1 MFAQSKSNSSISTRF
16 NILVYKSLVYW
27 RCVECRS
34 RNTIRAMLYCDAMR
48 NAMRSRETERGE
60 NKQQILHKPI
70 KGHYDCIMRI
80 EYRAVLW
87 DLCKSFVYFELS
99 FHAVPLIWFATFHT
113 FSTQQK
119 KRRRSAIA
127 FSIAIWKIM
136 QFVPFFMRCSHSCD
150 VQ

>member
-16 NILVYKSLVYW
+16 NILVCISLWLLALCGVPLAKYHP
-27 RCVECRS
+27 S
-34 RNTIRAMLYCDAMR
+34 DALLWCNARR
-48 NAMRSRETERGE
+48 NAIER
-60 NKQQILHKPI
+60 NWKRRKKQQILHKPI

-119 KRRRSAIA
+119 RRSAIA
-127 FSIAIWKIM
+127 FSIAIWTIM
-136 QFVPFFMRCSHSCD
+136 QFVPFFICCSHSCD